1 MKTSMRNKAVAVVFS
16 GLTLGAGVAQLANAD
31 TQGREVGAQRSR
43 ERADRDRADNGRLR
57 NIAFSKIVSLQH
69 VINPAIPIFPGDPT
83 PAFNIVASI
92 ETEGFFLR
100 SIFIGEHSATHMN
113 SGNSFFAG
121 GTSIDTYKAE
131 QLVRK
136 AVVIDVRRQ
145 SQANPDYA
153 VTKDDVLK
161 WERSYGRI
169 PRDTVVLVWTGYQ
182 DRWSNPTS
190 FFNQDAQGGLHF
202 PGVLGATTE
211 WLLAERQIAGIGID
225 THGIDPGTDTQYL
238 TNNAI
243 LKAEGIA
250 LECVANLDKLK
261 PTGNTIVLGPLALE
275 GGSGSPLSITAF
287 VE

>member
-1 MKTSMRNKAVAVVFS
+1 MKTNIRNKTLAVVFS
-16 GLTLGAGVAQLANAD
+16 GLTLGAGVAQFANAD
-31 TQGREVGAQRSR
+31 TQGREIGSQRAR
-43 ERADRDRADNGRLR
+43 ERNDRDRGDNGRIR
-57 NIAFSKIVSLQH
+57 NIAFNKIVSLQH
-69 VINPAIPIFPGDPT
+69 VINPAIPIFPGDPV
-83 PAFNIVASI
+83 PAFNTVASI
-92 ETEGFFLR
+92 DPDGFFLR
-100 SIFIGEHSATHMN
+100 SLFIGEHSATHMN

-121 GTSIDTYKAE
+121 GTSIDSYKAE

-145 SQANPDYA
+145 SVNPDYA
-153 VTKDDVLK
+153 VTKEDVLK
-161 WERSYGRI
+161 WERTYGRI
-169 PRDTVVLVWTGYQ
+169 PRDSVVLVWTGYQ
-182 DRWSNPTS
+182 DRWNDPAS
-190 FFNQDAQGGLHF
+190 FFNEDAAGGLHF

-225 THGIDPGTDTQYL
+225 THGIDPGTDTNYL